1 MSGVESCGVQV
12 PTPPDPLSKM
22 KKMVPLGSTSDGSD
36 SNATVVA
43 ECFEGVFKVALN
55 SVCLGKDYKK
65 QIV

>member
-1 MSGVESCGVQV
+1 M

-55 SVCLGKDYKK
+55 SVCLGKQEAHIFWKLNT
-65 QIV
+65 